1 MNFNPFYTF
10 VKNNPM
16 TKRFSILLILLSTV
30 IQTKAQNW
38 TTYYGPYGS
47 NVLQYSRSAI
57 EKEDGSILLAGSS
70 DTLNNENGFISEI
83 DSNGNILNNVYIGGQ
98 WYDWM
103 IDIFPNDSGYIALGY
118 QEDLN
123 NFPFGMYSYIQMDSN
138 LNITK
143 NYMDTLA
150 TSMQRYSD
158 FCTDNS
164 NIYGIR
170 NNSDL
175 ILTKF
180 DMYGNVI
187 WEIPYNIYALPEAK
201 SIIITKDGNLLLSGT
216 VDENET
222 VSNEAFLLKLDT
234 AGNIIWQKILSG
246 TNSRFIG
253 DIKPTEDS
261 GSVFILLDGYDQ
273 INYSG
278 GEFKIKDF
286 DKNGNEI
293 FSTIPY
299 DSTNWA
305 YVEKNNQG
313 YLVGGLMYDYLDNMS
328 GVIGKV
334 GINEIPMP
342 LDTFTLAGYYNRI
355 LNIVHLQHSQ
365 GILLIGGYRTDIWH
379 RDNLYVSK
387 IQNNEITWTTFINEQ
402 PLDRKIEITC
412 YPNPTQNYINISFN
426 NNGSIQNSI
435 IISDLNG
442 KIIYH
447 KSINA
452 EELVLDVS
460 KYPSGAYIISVNNRK
475 EKGQS
480 LFIKK

>member
-1 MNFNPFYTF
+1 
-10 VKNNPM
+10 M

-103 IDIFPNDSGYIALGY
+103 IDFFPNDSGYIALGY

-201 SIIITKDGNLLLSGT
+201 SIIITKYGNLLLSGT
-216 VDENET
+216 VDQNET

-273 INYSG
+273 IIYSG
-278 GEFKIKDF
+278 GVF
-286 DKNGNEI
+286 
-293 FSTIPY
+293 
-299 DSTNWA
+299 
-305 YVEKNNQG
+305 
-313 YLVGGLMYDYLDNMS
+313 
-328 GVIGKV
+328 
-334 GINEIPMP
+334 
-342 LDTFTLAGYYNRI
+342 
-355 LNIVHLQHSQ
+355 
-365 GILLIGGYRTDIWH
+365 
-379 RDNLYVSK
+379 
-387 IQNNEITWTTFINEQ
+387 
-402 PLDRKIEITC
+402 
-412 YPNPTQNYINISFN
+412 
-426 NNGSIQNSI
+426 
-435 IISDLNG
+435 
-442 KIIYH
+442 
-447 KSINA
+447 
-452 EELVLDVS
+452 
-460 KYPSGAYIISVNNRK
+460 
-475 EKGQS
+475 
-480 LFIKK
+480 